1 MQSSY
6 DLDCHDD
13 DGDNDHDDDTM
24 MIMQRIILAMI
35 A

>member
-6 DLDCHDD
+6 DLDCHG